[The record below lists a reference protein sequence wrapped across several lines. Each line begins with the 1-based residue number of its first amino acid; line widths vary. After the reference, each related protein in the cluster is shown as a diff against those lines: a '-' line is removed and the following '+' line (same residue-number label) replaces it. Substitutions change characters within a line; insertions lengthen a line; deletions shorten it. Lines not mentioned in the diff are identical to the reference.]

1 MDGIQ
6 ELLLV
11 GLSHRTAPVAVR
23 ESCAVKPEDL
33 PARLAELAAH
43 DTVAEAAVLST
54 CNRTEAILL
63 AHPGVDAEPAAR
75 RVLFDGTA
83 GDHLVVHRGVHAVMH
98 LFRVASG
105 LESLVL
111 GESEILAQTKRAYEA
126 AQTAGTVKK
135 VLEPLLRQALSVG
148 KRIRRETELGQGT
161 LSVARVAVDVA
172 QRAYGDLS
180 DNRALVVGAGE
191 TGRLVAR
198 HLVAAGIGGLDF
210 VNRTVERA
218 VEAAAEFGGAGFGLD
233 ELGARAPRADVVIV
247 CVDGEGGLLRPA
259 DLDRR
264 ALKRRDQPMTV
275 IDLSVPRA
283 VDPGLSEL
291 DQVLLYDL
299 DDLAPIV
306 ERNRRG
312 RDDATAATAEIVVG
326 EVHKFLALRTYAA
339 FSPTIAGLHERFRH
353 AREQVLERL
362 AHGAPEPREIEVA
375 LALERR
381 LLDLALEALK
391 EGVRRSRSEEAID
404 REYQRFL
411 ERE

>member
-1 MDGIQ
+1 MDGIS

-11 GLSHRTAPVAVR
+11 GLSHRTAPVSVR
-23 ESCAVKPEDL
+23 EGCAVKPDDL
-33 PARLAELAAH
+33 PARLAALAEHEA
-43 DTVAEAAVLST
+43 VAEVAVLST

-63 AHPGVDAEPAAR
+63 AHPGVDAQPAAR
-75 RVLFDGTA
+75 RVLFAETEST
-83 GDHLVVHRGVHAVMH
+83 HLVTHRGVHAVMH

-126 AQTAGTVKK
+126 AQAAGTVKK
-135 VLEPLLRQALSVG
+135 VLEPLLRQALTVG
-148 KRIRRETELGQGT
+148 KRVRRETELGQGT
-161 LSVARVAVDVA
+161 LSVARIAVDVA
-172 QRAYGDLS
+172 QRAYGDLK

-198 HLVAAGIGGLDF
+198 HLVAAGIGGIDF
-210 VNRTVERA
+210 ANRTVERA
-218 VEAAAEFGGAGFGLD
+218 VEAAAEFGGEGFGLD
-233 ELGARAPRADVVIV
+233 ELGARAPRADVVVV
-247 CVDGEGGLLRPA
+247 CVDGAAGLLRPA

-283 VDPGLSEL
+283 VDPALEDL

-306 ERNRRG
+306 ERNRRN
-312 RDDATAATAEIVVG
+312 RDDASVATTEIVVA

-339 FSPTIAGLHERFRH
+339 FSPTIAGLHQRFRK
-353 AREQVLERL
+353 AREEVLERV

-381 LLDLALEALK
+381 MLDVALEALK
-391 EGVRRSRSEEAID
+391 EGVRRTRSAEAID
-404 REYQRFL
+404 REYHRFL
-411 ERE
+411 EGE